1 LEAFNNILDSIKS
14 KLEKGE
20 IKTLKIL
27 KTIQSYSEDYD
38 DFGGYDDVSD
48 GGSTVDIAVSFN
60 RWYQDSKN
68 MIGTVSDDDVQ
79 LVNLFER
86 IKNES
91 NALKVLGQV
100 LGINQKI
107 KTEEYDFY
115 KYNNVLSNFLN
126 PLVNKKLEKFI

>member
-1 LEAFNNILDSIKS
+1 MDAFNNILDSIKS

-38 DFGGYDDVSD
+38 DFGGYDDDSG

>member
-1 LEAFNNILDSIKS
+1 MEAFNNILDSIKS

-38 DFGGYDDVSD
+38 DFGGYDDDSG

-68 MIGTVSDDDVQ
+68 MIGSVSDDDVQ

-86 IKNES
+86 IK
-91 NALKVLGQV
+91 
-100 LGINQKI
+100 I
-107 KTEEYDFY
+107 
-115 KYNNVLSNFLN
+115 
-126 PLVNKKLEKFI
+126 